1 MTDPPPTTDNGY
13 RYYPLLGPRA
23 IRLIMLHGSVT
34 ENAPLCCEIVDTDLE
49 DPGEYSA
56 LSYTWGG
63 ESPSLPMTVMPGN
76 NKHISG
82 DDPSPSQVLLLT
94 PNCAAALR
102 ILRRRIGGTGRG
114 IWVDAVCINQADHS
128 EKNGQV
134 GLMAE
139 IYQAAGDVVVWLG
152 GEFAPRDTRTIRFL
166 SMGWLKWVREVKPQ
180 GHFLKK
186 RLIAPFWEWAPY
198 WNRAWTVQEAAHA
211 GAVLLCKDS
220 GVIEIEAVFDAVW
233 TYCEGRRVPGFNF
246 VMHQNLYEGARRL
259 AGDTRFGVW
268 GFGRW
273 DVANVAA
280 KGASDPRDRVFALRS
295 VYPEFGMVDVDY
307 GRDVG
312 GVFAEATRRMVEKNM
327 EVLFEAAGM
336 DNTLGMPSWGVDWA
350 SERGHDGFWT
360 YGWLKG
366 LAAGGSEARCR
377 FDDDGRLYLTGV
389 VVGRVHERFASEV
402 IPSFSGEISNTT
414 ELREVRRMDGVIY
427 GAVSSW
433 VYEVSAAA
441 AEAESPSETELVDGI
456 PASVVRLI
464 NYVATENTF
473 HVSRRTRAL
482 LQSRLENRDGTRD
495 IRRIVSDD
503 IVRSLPTACYE
514 GSRMFLT
521 TEGRFGWAHARL
533 EPGDLICAFA
543 GLMYPMAV
551 RPKGSS
557 YVVVGPAVLDGVMDG
572 MRWPADEDELE
583 EWEIV

>member
-1 MTDPPPTTDNGY
+1 MTDPRPTTDNGY
-13 RYYPLLGPRA
+13 RYSPLPSPRA

-34 ENAPLCCEIVDTDLE
+34 EDAPLCCEIIETDLE

-63 ESPSLPMTVMPGN
+63 ESPSLPMTVMPGSN
-76 NKHISG
+76 SNSG
-82 DDPSPSQVLLLT
+82 RNEDSSQIMFLT

-114 IWVDAVCINQADHS
+114 LWVDAVCINQADHS

-134 GLMAE
+134 VCGSDE
-139 IYQAAGDVVVWLG
+139 H
-152 GEFAPRDTRTIRFL
+152 APL
-166 SMGWLKWVREVKPQ
+166 SVSQ
-180 GHFLKK
+180 
-186 RLIAPFWEWAPY
+186 APY

-211 GAVLLCKDS
+211 GAVLLCRDS
-220 GVIEIEAVFDAVW
+220 GVVELGAVFDAVW
-233 TYCEGRRVPGFNF
+233 TYCEGRRVPGFNL

-259 AGDTRFGVW
+259 AGDDRFAVW
-268 GFGRW
+268 EFGRW

-307 GRDVG
+307 GRYVG
-312 GVFAEATRRMVEKNM
+312 GVFAQATRFMLERNL

-336 DNTLGMPSWGVDWA
+336 ENQLGMPSWAVDW
-350 SERGHDGFWT
+350 SFERGHDRFWT

-366 LAAGGSEARCR
+366 ITSGGSEARCR

-389 VVGRVHERFASEV
+389 VVGRVHERFVSEV
-402 IPSFSGEISNTT
+402 IPSFAGEISNTT
-414 ELREVRRMDGVIY
+414 KLREVRRMDGIIY

-441 AEAESPSETELVDGI
+441 AAEAENISKENEATAVNLA
-456 PASVVRLI
+456 ASVVRLI
-464 NYVATENTF
+464 NYVATENAF

-482 LQSRLENRDGTRD
+482 LQSRLENKDRTRD

-503 IVRSLPTACYE
+503 VVRSLPTACYE
-514 GSRMFLT
+514 GSRLFLT
-521 TEGRFGWAHARL
+521 TEGRFGWGHNRL
-533 EPGDLICAFA
+533 EPGDLNCAFA

-551 RPKGSS
+551 RPRGSS
-557 YVVVGPAVLDGVMDG
+557 YVIVGPAVLDGVMDG
-572 MRWPADEDELE
+572 ERWPTDEGDLE